1 VIHFLLVVIVFGLSF
16 VVDASEQVIKCGDS
30 KTTVVSSETQS
41 NPFFTLSF
49 ATKKTSKS
57 YQLSLE
63 NDFLTVRCD
72 RKASGVLVLLFI
84 HACGGS
90 ACNDTSNFGII
101 DATTGDLLLA
111 PTQRYK
117 GNAAEAKKIMGKEIE
132 PFTCV
137 LNDHEGSNE
146 KGEIC
151 FRSRLEL
158 G

>member
-1 VIHFLLVVIVFGLSF
+1 LIRFLLVVILSGLSF
-16 VVDASEQVIKCGDS
+16 ALDASEQVIKCGDS
-30 KTTVVSSETQS
+30 KTTVVSSEAQS

-49 ATKKTSKS
+49 STKKTSKS

-72 RKASGVLVLLFI
+72 KKIDGALVLLFI

-101 DATTGDLLLA
+101 DVTTGEMLLV
-111 PTQRYK
+111 PNQRYK
-117 GNAAEAKKIMGKEIE
+117 GNAAEAKKIMGKKIE
-132 PFTCV
+132 PFTCT